1 MTDEPRAAT
10 TMADVAREAGVSVM
24 TVSNVVNER
33 QARVS
38 DATRARVREAI
49 EATGYR
55 LNVQARGRRRG
66 RTGTVA
72 LAVPDFS
79 SAYFGE
85 LGSRLE
91 RRLRRHGF
99 RLVLESTG
107 GVLAEELAALGASH
121 LDAYDGLVLSLA
133 ADSTG
138 EVARLSP
145 AKPVVLVGERAAPPQ
160 LDHVG
165 MDNVAGAR
173 RATDLLLDSG
183 ATRIAVVGAAA
194 SGPESMA
201 VLRTRG
207 HLESLAAHGLA
218 TRPELL
224 IDSGVG
230 GLTICASISRR
241 LPDADLIMVADSAFF
256 PYGNKTAEQIRE
268 RVTHLATTLV
278 AEHKPDVLVLA
289 CNTATV
295 YALQAVRQALELPV
309 IGTIPSVKPAARA
322 SLTGVVGVLATPATG
337 GLPPM
342 PGRFRITLHG
352 DNGQQL
358 WREVIVHHVP

>member
-55 LNVQARGRRRG
+55 LNVQARGLRRG

-91 RRLRRHGF
+91 RRLRRHGI

-224 IDSGVG
+224 IDCG
-230 GLTICASISRR
+230 
-241 LPDADLIMVADSAFF
+241 
-256 PYGNKTAEQIRE
+256 
-268 RVTHLATTLV
+268 V
-278 AEHKPDVLVLA
+278 AEADGYRAVGALLASSVRFDAVLA
-289 CNTATV
+289 MTD
-295 YALQAVRQALELPV
+295 
-309 IGTIPSVKPAARA
+309 AAA
-322 SLTGVVGVLATPATG
+322 IGVLAGLAEQGVAVPGQVQVVGWDNTVGGRYAVPALTSVD
-337 GLPPM
+337 P
-342 PGRFRITLHG
+342 
-352 DNGQQL
+352 DNEAL
-358 WREVIVHHVP
+358 ADAVVELLVARLADPARPAEHRVVPHAGVVARGTTSAA